1 MVPIFVVGFIVD
13 HYCLFFWSTIIV
25 YPFKF
30 GHYCLSIY
38 IWPLLF
44 ILLLSPIIVY
54 PFIVVHYCLSYY
66 CRPLFFILLW
76 STIIVY
82 PFIFGH
88 YWASIKNISVCPN
101 LTHRCE
107 VWVGRLVKKNLFLFF
122 FLNKVCKTFV
132 VVF

>member
-1 MVPIFVVGFIVD
+1 MTLKDVNRKKIILFVWKVSCSNVWQNNGSYFCGWFYCRPLLFI
-13 HYCLFFWSTIIV
+13 HLYLAIIV
-25 YPFKF
+25 YPFIVTY
-30 GHYCLSIY
+30 YCR
-38 IWPLLF
+38 PLLF
-44 ILLLSPIIVY
+44 ILVLSTIIVC

-66 CRPLFFILLW
+66 CQPLFFILLW

-107 VWVGRLVKKNLFLFF
+107 VWVGR
-122 FLNKVCKTFV
+122 
-132 VVF
+132 